1 VSTPRTKSLG
11 RAIELLRA
19 VAARPQGA
27 SASELARATGLPRS
41 TVTRT
46 LSTLAD
52 AGLVEHVGDWVLGYE
67 LVRLARAA
75 DPYRGL
81 VEAARGVLAQLR
93 DDTDESALLA
103 VLRGRPGIEIV
114 LQLDPARHVGVASW
128 VGVDVPLHASA
139 AGKLALAELE
149 RDELGAWLLRNPLVQ
164 FTQSTVT
171 DAKALSAELERVRR
185 RGWAEIVDELED
197 GLTSLAIPVRG
208 DDDSLVALIGISGPT
223 FRLGRTRRRELLPR
237 LQSAA
242 IEVEATAR
250 RRQSGAMP
258 AGRESGGVRST
269 SRSRRGRMPRR
280 R

>member
-1 VSTPRTKSLG
+1 MSTPRTKSLG

-19 VAARPQGA
+19 VASHPQGA
-27 SASELARATGLPRS
+27 SASALARETGLPRS

-46 LSTLAD
+46 LATLAD
-52 AGLVEHVGDWVLGYE
+52 AGLVEHAGDWVLGYE

-81 VEAARGVLAQLR
+81 VERARGVLARLR
-93 DDTDESALLA
+93 DETDESALLA
-103 VLRGRPGIEIV
+103 VTHGRPGIEIV
-114 LQLDPARHVGVASW
+114 LQLDPARHVGVTSW

-149 RDELGAWLLRNPLVQ
+149 RDELEAWLLRNPLVQ
-164 FTQSTVT
+164 FTQSTVP
-171 DAKALSAELERVRR
+171 DAHALSAELARVRR

-197 GLTSLAIPVRG
+197 GLTSLAIPVRSS
-208 DDDSLVALIGISGPT
+208 DDTLVALIGISGPT

-242 IEVEATAR
+242 LELEATAL
-250 RRQSGAMP
+250 AAP
-258 AGRESGGVRST
+258 PTV
-269 SRSRRGRMPRR
+269 
-280 R
+280 